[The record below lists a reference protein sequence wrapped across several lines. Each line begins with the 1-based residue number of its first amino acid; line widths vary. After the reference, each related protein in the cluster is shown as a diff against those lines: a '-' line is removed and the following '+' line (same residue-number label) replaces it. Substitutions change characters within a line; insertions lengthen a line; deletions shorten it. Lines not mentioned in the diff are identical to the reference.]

1 MSKENNKRAKAA
13 QIRKEGF
20 KELGKGL
27 KQSVKNL
34 KAGAKEAATG
44 AALAAGSAL
53 TVNKVDD
60 VISIVN
66 IVKDMS
72 VGLYNNVKNVVDI
85 TKAWGKIIFNDPSW
99 YKYPGSK
106 GDLSLNTV
114 WNKSYHPIKYIPDIA
129 RVMVIDA
136 QPTIGNRE
144 ALNRNL
150 SILYQKMRAM
160 NTGAISYT
168 MTDFAN
174 FVQYVRAGHAIH
186 AEISRVLSVMNNFE
200 AQDTQMP
207 KLLVRELG
215 FDYDAMITGQTELRL
230 LMHQFSSFAK
240 SNLHLDMKLFDRT
253 RWLYGSIFI
262 DDPNPVKA
270 QKYVFKSDRGFTFN
284 YHDDAS
290 GQYKQMTIMNTD
302 ARMTPTQVMTQ
313 VQNYMGII
321 SKDNT
326 YSVIAADLLRTFGL
340 GNANAWDINWSDP
353 HLPLVYTYDD
363 NFLAQLHNAVFI
375 KRNAYVID
383 ADEALEGKVYRI
395 NFDLDQDVVKYTH
408 PAYEE
413 ILDPGSLFPTENI
426 EWTVNYSATG
436 NHNAT
441 ILLPGVGRFGAIAYT
456 PNGSAY
462 HAEADEETLFIDTAG
477 TYPVQDGAYVIEASR
492 WATPR
497 RTLVSYL
504 KAGELTEQWTTD
516 AVEMIVSIRV
526 VGEKISYLMPTEF
539 KLEQSPSGNPIYVS
553 FYDDTLSD
561 TKALFQQF
569 DCRPYVPTTTFTL
582 SAPAQ
587 FIKVAKADTV
597 LQGDVD
603 KYGLISPEIAY
614 LYDYYAIDAYYETS
628 AVTELR
634 RNEAAKLI
642 K

>member
-34 KAGAKEAATG
+34 KSGVKEAATG

-53 TVNKVDD
+53 TVNKIDD
-60 VISIVN
+60 VISVVN

-72 VGLYNNVKNVVDI
+72 VGLYRNVKNVVDI
-85 TKAWGKIIFNDPSW
+85 TKAWGKILFNDPSW

-114 WNKSYHPIKYIPDIA
+114 WNKSYHPIKYVPDIA

-160 NTGAISYT
+160 NTGAIAYT

-186 AEISRVLSVMNNFE
+186 AIVSRVLSLMNNFE

-207 KLLVRELG
+207 KMLITALG
-215 FDYDAMITGQTELRL
+215 FNYDAMITGQTELRL

-270 QKYVFKSDRGFTFN
+270 QKYVFKSNRGFTFN

-290 GQYKQMTIMNTD
+290 GSYKQETVMNT
-302 ARMTPTQVMTQ
+302 ASLMTPTAMITQ
-313 VQNYMGII
+313 IQNYMGII

-340 GNANAWDINWSDP
+340 GNESVWDTNWSDP

-363 NFLAQLHNAVFI
+363 NFSAQLHNAVCVR
-375 KRNAYVID
+375 RNAYVID
-383 ADEALEGKVYRI
+383 ANEALQGKVYKI
-395 NFDLDQDVVKYTH
+395 NFDIDQDQLVYTF
-408 PAYEE
+408 PAYED
-413 ILDPGSLFPTENI
+413 ILDTTKGVMAKESVK
-426 EWTVNYSATG
+426 WTVNYSASDR
-436 NHNAT
+436 NNAT
-441 ILLPGVGRFGAIAYT
+441 ILLPGTGRFGAVAST
-456 PNGSAY
+456 PNASANFV
-462 HAEADEETLFIDTAG
+462 EDTENTLFIDTAG

-492 WATPR
+492 WATPQR
-497 RTLVSYL
+497 ESVSTFTPG
-504 KAGELTEQWTTD
+504 KVVETWTTD
-516 AVEMIVSIRV
+516 AIEMIISISV
-526 VGEKISYLMPTEF
+526 VGETVSYLMPTEF
-539 KLEQSPSGNPIYVS
+539 EFKQGAGNPVYITDYN
-553 FYDDTLSD
+553 DTALD
-561 TKALFQQF
+561 TAALFQQF
-569 DCRPYVPTTTFTL
+569 DIRPFVPTTTFTI

-587 FIKVAKADTV
+587 FIKVTGADTV
-597 LQGDVD
+597 LHGDVD